1 MQTTHDKGGDQDG
14 TRSHVTAEGTH
25 SGQGMLEALMG
36 LIEEAVALHLRL
48 QVLTE
53 ELHGHSELSR
63 ACRGILQDLYRLG
76 PRTVPQLAR
85 GRPVSRQN
93 VLMLVNRLITEGMA
107 EPMRN
112 PEHKRSYLVRLTSRG
127 KALLEEMWSRETDL
141 LNSLNLNLS
150 NEDLQAAAKVLHR
163 LREALENQQIDRE
176 VTTS

>member
-63 ACRGILQDLYRLG
+63 ACRGILQDHERCPSSRAAG
-76 PRTVPQLAR
+76 PSRARTC
-85 GRPVSRQN
+85 
-93 VLMLVNRLITEGMA
+93 
-107 EPMRN
+107 
-112 PEHKRSYLVRLTSRG
+112 
-127 KALLEEMWSRETDL
+127 
-141 LNSLNLNLS
+141 
-150 NEDLQAAAKVLHR
+150 
-163 LREALENQQIDRE
+163 
-176 VTTS
+176 

>member
-1 MQTTHDKGGDQDG
+1 MQTTYHTGGDPDG
-14 TRSHVTAEGTH
+14 THPHMIEEGTN
-25 SGQGMLEALMG
+25 SGQGTLEALMG
-36 LIEEAVALHLRL
+36 LIDEAVALYLRL

-107 EPMRN
+107 ESMRN
-112 PEHKRSYLVRLTSRG
+112 PEHRRSYLVRLTPRG
-127 KALLEEMWSRETDL
+127 KALLEEMWSRETEL
-141 LNSLNLNLS
+141 LNSLDLDLS
-150 NEDLQAAAKVLHR
+150 NEDLQAAAQVLHR
-163 LREALENQQIDRE
+163 LREALENQPRDRE
-176 VTTS
+176 ATTS